1 MMKVNTAQTSCQL
14 FAKKG
19 EAAPSGI
26 AVRDPRGRPRPTTG
40 ASPLSF
46 LIERRP
52 DAASAPQVASAPQ
65 AEEIKKAFPVSDRN
79 VEEYPVQPRLLVE
92 LEDAES
98 GHGSESSEW
107 KRLSFRLR
115 PEEHRQLRNLAR
127 LWGVS
132 VQSLLQ
138 KAVNG
143 FVDSAVTPDNTD
155 WRH

>member
-1 MMKVNTAQTSCQL
+1 MKVNTEQISCQL

-26 AVRDPRGRPRPTTG
+26 AVRDPRGRSRPTAG

-52 DAASAPQVASAPQ
+52 DAASAPQIKSEPQ
-65 AEEIKKAFPVSDRN
+65 AEDLQKAFPVSDRHN
-79 VEEYPVQPRLLVE
+79 EEYPVQPRLLVE
-92 LEDAES
+92 LEDAQR
-98 GHGSESSEW
+98 GHAEDSPEW

-143 FVDSAVTPDNTD
+143 FVESAITPDNPD

>member
-1 MMKVNTAQTSCQL
+1 MKVNTAQTSCQL

-19 EAAPSGI
+19 EAAPAGI
-26 AVRDPRGRPRPTTG
+26 AVRDPRGRPRPTAG
-40 ASPLSF
+40 ASTLSF

-52 DAASAPQVASAPQ
+52 DAASSPQVKSASQ
-65 AEEIKKAFPVSDRN
+65 AEDLKKAFPVSDRHN
-79 VEEYPVQPRLLVE
+79 EEYPVQPRLLVE
-92 LEDAES
+92 LEDAQRGDGAES
-98 GHGSESSEW
+98 QEW

-115 PEEHRQLRNLAR
+115 PEQHRQLRNLAR

-138 KAVNG
+138 KAVSG
-143 FVDSAVTPDNTD
+143 FVESAVTPDNTD